1 MNIQFSDGFFDSI
14 KRLNRHQT
22 WWYRTYETVRYD
34 IPRFFKNVWKFRKEM
49 YDFHAWDY
57 GYNLDLFKR
66 SLELTADYLE
76 KDGIEVDSSRL
87 KKVAK
92 IRRAVE
98 LLGNVRGNSYIEKAE
113 EELGDLFLTDW
124 NFEEVIDSTES
135 VRLIES
141 ETPEQKAHNGKVFA
155 RANEIEEKEWNELW
169 QIIKGQD
176 HQEYS
181 GKYQKLKESGVL
193 PEDEMHAYDD
203 WFDGSGI
210 KGWWD

>member
-1 MNIQFSDGFFDSI
+1 MNIGFNDSFFDSI

-34 IPRFFKNVWKFRKEM
+34 IPRFFKNVRRFRKEL
-49 YDFHAWDY
+49 YDFQDWDY

-76 KDGIEVDSSRL
+76 TKGIEIDESRL

-124 NFEEVIDSTES
+124 NFEAVSDSPGS
-135 VRLIES
+135 VKLIES
-141 ETPEQKAHNGKVFA
+141 ETPEQKAHNSKVFA
-155 RANEIEEKEWNELW
+155 RSNEIEEEEWNELW

-176 HQEYS
+176 HKEYS
-181 GKYQKLKESGVL
+181 SNYQKIKESNI
-193 PEDEMHAYDD
+193 EDAMHAYDD